1 MPLSPTPPCIVSLQA
16 ITYGV
21 QASGLCLYEGVLAG
35 ASAAVAFADKVSTAC
50 RSLRLPLLLPPPCLA
65 RLFFSSTSTS
75 RGSLH
80 LLPSHP
86 PLQVD
91 LTHYDGL
98 VGYKGSNFTAVL
110 QSTAKLAKLQASYFQ
125 DVSADVKVGV
135 TRALQQLG

>member
-1 MPLSPTPPCIVSLQA
+1 M
-16 ITYGV
+16 
-21 QASGLCLYEGVLAG
+21 
-35 ASAAVAFADKVSTAC
+35 
-50 RSLRLPLLLPPPCLA
+50 A
-65 RLFFSSTSTS
+65 RLFFSSASTS

-80 LLPSHP
+80 LLPSHPP

-98 VGYKGSNFTAVL
+98 VGYKGSNFTAAL